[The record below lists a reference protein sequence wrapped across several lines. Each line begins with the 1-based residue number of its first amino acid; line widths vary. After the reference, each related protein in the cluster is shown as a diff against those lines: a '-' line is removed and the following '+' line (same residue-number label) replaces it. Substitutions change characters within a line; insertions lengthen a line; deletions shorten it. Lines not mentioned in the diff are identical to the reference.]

1 MEVKDL
7 LNLERN
13 DITLVA
19 VSKTKPVEEIK
30 KKYNEGFINFGENRA
45 NELVIKQLFFYQ
57 IFYFH
62 FQFCLLI

>member
-1 MEVKDL
+1 MKAKDL

-30 KKYNEGFINFGENRA
+30 KNIMKV
-45 NELVIKQLFFYQ
+45 L
-57 IFYFH
+57 
-62 FQFCLLI
+62 